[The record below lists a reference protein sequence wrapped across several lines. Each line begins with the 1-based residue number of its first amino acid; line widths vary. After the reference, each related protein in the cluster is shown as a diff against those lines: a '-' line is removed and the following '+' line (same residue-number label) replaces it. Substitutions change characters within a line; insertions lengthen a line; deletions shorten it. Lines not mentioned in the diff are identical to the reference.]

1 MQKEIY
7 VVNKFLKKD
16 SSASFWFKRL
26 SDVGTE
32 HIFNKKKNDCN
43 GLSKLGNGEL
53 GNSLVI
59 LCCVE
64 HILNFIILTII
75 TPKRC
80 IF

>member
-32 HIFNKKKNDCN
+32 HIFNKKKKMIAMVCQN
-43 GLSKLGNGEL
+43 
-53 GNSLVI
+53 
-59 LCCVE
+59 
-64 HILNFIILTII
+64 
-75 TPKRC
+75 
-80 IF
+80 